1 MADIAAHLG
10 VSRQLVSIVLRDAP
24 GASDETRV
32 RVRRAAQTLGY
43 RPHLGARNLRG
54 AGNRVLGVAFALGR
68 AAETDVVE
76 SLYPA
81 AAAQGYDLVLS
92 ALTRTRTTRQ
102 AVDQLLGY
110 RCAAVIVLGSQL
122 SAAHMRA
129 LARHARVPLVAVAR
143 DDRGPGYDTIRS
155 AGDQGMAALVGHLV
169 GLGHERLTYVHCPA
183 MPMAGLRLDGV
194 LRGASAAG
202 CETDLLEVRSRD
214 HTEEAG
220 AMAGRRLIRR
230 RGLPT
235 AVLAGNDEQAV
246 GLLHVLARAG
256 VRVPQDVSVTGYGDS
271 RLASLSAVDLTTVRE
286 DPDQTAVAA
295 VGAVVRRLDA
305 PSARPGLRVVRPRL
319 VVRGST
325 APPP

>member
-1 MADIAAHLG
+1 
-10 VSRQLVSIVLRDAP
+10 
-24 GASDETRV
+24 
-32 RVRRAAQTLGY
+32 
-43 RPHLGARNLRG
+43 
-54 AGNRVLGVAFALGR
+54 
-68 AAETDVVE
+68 
-76 SLYPA
+76 
-81 AAAQGYDLVLS
+81 
-92 ALTRTRTTRQ
+92 
-102 AVDQLLGY
+102 
-110 RCAAVIVLGSQL
+110 
-122 SAAHMRA
+122 
-129 LARHARVPLVAVAR
+129 
-143 DDRGPGYDTIRS
+143 
-155 AGDQGMAALVGHLV
+155 MAALVGHVV

-295 VGAVVRRLDA
+295 VGAVVRRLEA

-319 VVRGST
+319 VVRDST